1 MRNKKAFLSFVFVS
15 ITGLFVFETP
25 SLAGK
30 LVIQDYVVKVRK
42 APSLVGPSVGELKHN
57 DTVDEI
63 ERRNNFV
70 KIKTRGLEGWVPL
83 SAVTSEKKLT
93 VKKGNKIRASDD
105 SDVLAAGKGLGDS
118 SREISESKANAARG
132 EKYLDEVEK
141 NTETRDS
148 DITKF
153 KVKGG
158 LKPGQQEKTGK

>member
-83 SAVTSEKKLT
+83 SAVTSE
-93 VKKGNKIRASDD
+93 
-105 SDVLAAGKGLGDS
+105 
-118 SREISESKANAARG
+118 SKANAARG